1 MIRSFRS
8 LISFVLSS
16 LLAATPAFAR
26 AEISAPQDLQ
36 ALSAEEKV
44 QDIYDLLLPARR
56 GETISETYY
65 RLSVR
70 LDDEEQAFLSNKIGK
85 QGLQKT
91 PKVSVKNRT
100 LILADQGKEIRI
112 TYVENKKDGISILVN
127 GKALTQAEIDSPA
140 LRWNRLEDVLKEQG
154 LKAHQGSPLIRLFI
168 PEVHAFSWW
177 MLLGAG
183 GVALAA
189 FIMYKKNK
197 KSSQTKCADST
208 PSCCLVN
215 GSYVPHSNACCQEF
229 PGGAGIGSGAVCP
242 STTPAAV
249 PVSVPANSSGQ
260 R

>member
-1 MIRSFRS
+1 MIRPFRS
-8 LISFVLSS
+8 FVSFFLSS
-16 LLAATPAFAR
+16 LLMTTPAFAR
-26 AEISAPQDLQ
+26 AEVSAPKDLQ
-36 ALSAEEKV
+36 ALSAQEKV
-44 QDIYDLLLPARR
+44 QDVYDLLRPVRK

-70 LDDEEQAFLSNKIGK
+70 LDDEEQAFLSGKIGK
-85 QGLQKT
+85 EGLQKS
-91 PKVSVKNRT
+91 PKVSVKNQT

-140 LRWNRLEDVLKEQG
+140 LRWNRLEQVLKEQG
-154 LKAHQGSPLIRLFI
+154 LKAHHDFPLIRLFL

-177 MLLGAG
+177 MLLGIG
-183 GVALAA
+183 GAALAA

-197 KSSQTKCADST
+197 KASQTKCSDST

-215 GSYVPHSNACCQEF
+215 GAYVPHTNACCQEF

-249 PVSVPANSSGQ
+249 PLSVPTNSSGQ
-260 R
+260 Q